1 MRKIFRRI
9 AENTAHAVGTSW
21 AFLLALLTI
30 VVWALT
36 GPYFSYSDT
45 WQLFINTGTTIVTFL
60 MVFLI
65 QNTQNRETRIVALK
79 LDELLRGVEGARTG
93 LVELDHMS
101 DEDLELV
108 QQEFARMRDKYAP
121 LIDDDLAH
129 VERELRARQQRVL
142 NALTGIGR
150 RVRQR

>member
-1 MRKIFRRI
+1 MKEIFRRL
-9 AENTAHAVGTSW
+9 AETAAHAVGSYW
-21 AFLLALLTI
+21 AFLIALLTI

-36 GPYFSYSDT
+36 GPYFNYSDT

-108 QQEFARMRDKYAP
+108 RQEFARMRDKYAP
-121 LIDDDLAH
+121 LVDDDLAY
-129 VERELRARQQRVL
+129 VERELKARK
-142 NALTGIGR
+142 R
-150 RVRQR
+150 RG

>member
-1 MRKIFRRI
+1 MKELFRRI
-9 AENTAHAVGTSW
+9 AERAAHAVGSYW
-21 AFLLALLTI
+21 AFLIALLTV

-36 GPYFSYSDT
+36 GPFFGYSDT
-45 WQLFINTGTTIVTFL
+45 WQLFINTGTTVITFL

-65 QNTQNRETRIVALK
+65 QNTQNRESRIVALK

-101 DEDLELV
+101 DEDLERV
-108 QQEFARMRDKYAP
+108 HQEFSQMREKYAP

-129 VERELRARQQRVL
+129 VHRELQARKLR
-142 NALTGIGR
+142 G
-150 RVRQR
+150 

>member
-1 MRKIFRRI
+1 MKKIFRQL
-9 AENTAHAVGTSW
+9 AENAAHAVGSYW
-21 AFLLALLTI
+21 AFLIALLTI

-36 GPYFSYSDT
+36 GPYFNYSDT
-45 WQLFINTGTTIVTFL
+45 WQLFINTSTTIVTFL

-121 LIDDDLAH
+121 LVDDDLAH
-129 VERELRARQQRVL
+129 VQRELRARK
-142 NALTGIGR
+142 R
-150 RVRQR
+150 RRA

>member
-1 MRKIFRRI
+1 MKELFRRL
-9 AENTAHAVGTSW
+9 AENAAHAVGSYW
-21 AFLLALLTI
+21 AFLIALLTI

-36 GPYFSYSDT
+36 GTYFNYSDT

-93 LVELDHMS
+93 LVTLDHMS

-108 QQEFARMRDKYAP
+108 QHEFAQMRDKYAP

-129 VERELRARQQRVL
+129 VQHELRARK
-142 NALTGIGR
+142 R
-150 RVRQR
+150 RT